1 MPNHLEK
8 NRMTKRKK
16 KSTAPKANSNTNA
29 YYIKLLWSIIIAGLF
44 IAALIFVYI
53 SKFELPD
60 TEELEQPEYE
70 IATRIL
76 ADDGKELGK
85 AFKLNRVWLKF
96 EEINPIIIDALIST
110 EDERYFSHSGIDARG
125 TLRAVAFLGSKGGA
139 STITQQLAKLFFTQ
153 RSKSFI
159 PRVWQKLK
167 EWVIA
172 IEFEKQYTKE
182 EILAMYLNKYDYLNG
197 ANGIASAAKTY
208 FGKDQADLNVSEA
221 AVLVGLLKNP
231 WIYNPK
237 NHPENANARRAVVMN
252 QMVRNGKLKKEEFE
266 KLNVEPIDISSFK
279 REGNYG
285 GIAPYFRAELAKEV
299 KKILAQDEYSKPDG
313 TKYDLYTDG
322 LVIKTTID
330 YDMQSHAEASM
341 QKHMKDLQ
349 ERFFMRWKGKDPWT
363 YNANKSQRTQRQGV
377 LNRQIRESGRFKM
390 MRSKYIGPISAEI
403 SANIENVRLW
413 DSDIFRLFAEDKK
426 AGTLANLVR
435 QKTIRKDQSKVYKKI
450 LASDYWPTLKK
461 KWLELQK
468 AKDTAFRKKVR
479 MKVFA
484 YNAAGEKTVEMTPL
498 DSIKYHNMHMQLG
511 SLSVD
516 PKTGYV
522 KTWVGGVGHKYFKYD
537 HINSNRQVG
546 STFKP
551 FIYGTAIIEQGIS
564 PCQKIQDIQ
573 YSIAA
578 GDKKFG
584 LIKSWA
590 PNNSNEKFSGE
601 YLTLKDALRLSKN
614 SISVYLM
621 KEIGDTEPFRKFAA
635 DLGIE
640 KEKIPKFPSICLGTP
655 ELSVMDMAGAYTT
668 FANDGVYTKPLFI
681 KTIED
686 ANGRVIYAGTQKR
699 KRAINTGYNYAMVDI
714 LKYAARAIAPNFKS
728 EIAGKTG
735 TTNDFK
741 DGWFMGITPDLV
753 VATWVGGENEWIRF
767 RDSRDGYGGKMA
779 RPFFTEFLS
788 RLEKDPKSNY
798 DSSKRFLVPENQVVH
813 LDCGTYEAMEEEDR
827 KAAQIEN
834 EIKDDEYEE
843 EF

>member
-1 MPNHLEK
+1 
-8 NRMTKRKK
+8 MTKRIKK
-16 KSTAPKANSNTNA
+16 TTKAKVETSKHG
-29 YYIKLLWSIIIAGLF
+29 YYIKLIWSIIGLGLILATGIF
-44 IAALIFVYI
+44 IYI

-60 TEELEQPEYE
+60 TEELEQPDYE

-76 ADDGKELGK
+76 ATDGKELGK
-85 AFKLNRVWLKF
+85 AFKLNRVWLPY
-96 EEINPIIIDALIST
+96 EEINPIIIDALVST
-110 EDERYFSHSGIDARG
+110 EDERYFSHSGIDARS

-159 PRVWQKLK
+159 PRIWQKLK

-182 EILAMYLNKYDYLNG
+182 EILAMYLNKYDYLYG
-197 ANGIASAAKTY
+197 ANGIASAAMIY
-208 FGKDQADLNVSEA
+208 FGKDQSKLNVSEA

-237 NHPENANARRAVVMN
+237 NRPENALARRRVVMK
-252 QMVRNGKLKKEEFE
+252 QMVRNDKLDQDIFE
-266 KLNVEPIDISSFK
+266 KLNAEPIDISSFK
-279 REGNYG
+279 RVNNYS
-285 GIAPYFRAELAKEV
+285 GIAPYFRAELVKEV
-299 KKILAQDEYSKPDG
+299 RNILAQDKNSKPDG

-322 LVIKTTID
+322 LVVNTTID
-330 YDMQSHAEASM
+330 YEMQRHAEASM
-341 QKHMKDLQ
+341 QKHMSDLQ
-349 ERFFMRWKGKDPWT
+349 KRFFMRWKGNDPWK
-363 YNANKSQRTQRQGV
+363 YNADKNQIKIRQSN
-377 LNRQIRESGRFKM
+377 LLRQVRESGRFKK
-390 MRSKYIGPISAEI
+390 MRSRYIGSVSTEI
-403 SANIENVRLW
+403 SANIDKVRLW

-426 AGTLANLVR
+426 PGTLANLVR
-435 QKTIRKDQSKVYKKI
+435 NKTIRKDQSKIYKKI
-450 LASDYWPTLKK
+450 LKSEYWPTLKK
-461 KWLELQK
+461 QWKSLQN
-468 AKDTAFRKKVR
+468 AKDKAFKTKVR

-484 YNAAGEKTVEMTPL
+484 YNAKGEKMVEMTPL

-511 SLSVD
+511 SVSVD

-551 FIYGTAIIEQGIS
+551 FIYATAIIEQGIS
-564 PCQKIQDIQ
+564 PCQKVQDIQ

-590 PNNSNEKFSGE
+590 PSNSNEKFSGD
-601 YLTLKDALRLSKN
+601 YLTLKDALKQSKN

-621 KEIGDTEPFRKFAA
+621 KEIGDTEPFRAFAS

-668 FANDGVYTKPLFI
+668 YANDGVYTKPLFI
-681 KTIED
+681 KSIED
-686 ANGRVIYAGTQKR
+686 ANGRVIYMGTQER
-699 KRAINTGYNYAMVDI
+699 KRAINTGYNFVMVDM
-714 LKYAARAIAPNFKS
+714 LKYAAGAIAHKFKS
-728 EIAGKTG
+728 ELAGKTG

-741 DGWFMGITPDLV
+741 DGWFIGITPDLV
-753 VATWVGGENEWIRF
+753 VATWVGGDNPWIRF

-788 RLEKDPKSNY
+788 RLENDPKSNY
-798 DSSKRFLVPENQVVH
+798 DSSKRFHIPENQVVH
-813 LDCGTYEAMEEEDR
+813 LDCSTYEAMEEEDR
-827 KAAQIEN
+827 KAAKLEN
-834 EIKDDEYEE
+834 EKKDDEYDE
-843 EF
+843 EFDET

>member
-1 MPNHLEK
+1 
-8 NRMTKRKK
+8 MTKRVKK
-16 KSTAPKANSNTNA
+16 TTKAKVDTSKNA
-29 YYIKLLWSIIIAGLF
+29 YYIKLIWSALALGLF
-44 IAALIFVYI
+44 IAAGIFFYI

-60 TEELEQPEYE
+60 TEELEQPDYE

-76 ADDGKELGK
+76 ATDGRELGK
-85 AFKLNRVWLKF
+85 AFKLNRVWLKY

-125 TLRAVAFLGSKGGA
+125 TLRAIAFLGSKGGA

-197 ANGIASAAKTY
+197 ANGIASAANTY
-208 FGKDQADLNVSEA
+208 FGKDQSELNVSEA

-237 NHPENANARRAVVMN
+237 NHPENAHARRAVVMN
-252 QMVRNGKLKKEEFE
+252 QMVRNGKLTKSKFEE
-266 KLNVEPIDISSFK
+266 LNKEPIDISGFK
-279 REGNYG
+279 REKNYG
-285 GIAPYFRAELAKEV
+285 GIAPYFRAELVKEV
-299 KKILAQDEYSKPDG
+299 RKILELDENTKPDG

-330 YDMQSHAEASM
+330 FDMQKHAEASM
-341 QKHMKDLQ
+341 KKHMKDLQ
-349 ERFFMRWKGKDPWT
+349 ERFFLRWKGKDPWK
-363 YNANKSQRTQRQGV
+363 YNADKNQLKIRQSN
-377 LNRQIRESGRFKM
+377 LLRQIRESERFKA
-390 MRSKYIGPISAEI
+390 MRAQYIGPISSKI

-426 AGTLANLVR
+426 QGTLANLVR
-435 QKTIRKDQSKVYKKI
+435 KKTIRRDQSKVYKKI
-450 LASDYWPTLKK
+450 LASEYWPTLKK
-461 KWLELQK
+461 QWIALQN
-468 AKDTAFRKKVR
+468 AKDKAFKKKVK

-511 SLSVD
+511 SVSIE

-522 KTWVGGVGHKYFKYD
+522 KTWVGGVGHKYFKFD

-551 FIYGTAIIEQGIS
+551 FIYATNIIENGTS
-564 PCQKIQDIQ
+564 PCQKVQDIQ
-573 YSIAA
+573 YSISA
-578 GDKKFG
+578 GDQNFN
-584 LIKSWA
+584 LIKSWE
-590 PNNSNEKFSGE
+590 PKNSDLKFTGE
-601 YLTLKDALRLSKN
+601 YMTLKDALKKSKN

-621 KEIGDTEPFRKFAA
+621 KEIGNTEPFREFASE
-635 DLGIE
+635 LGIDE
-640 KEKIPKFPSICLGTP
+640 DKIPSYPSICLGTP

-681 KTIED
+681 KSIED
-686 ANGRVIYAGTQKR
+686 ANGHVIYTGSQKR
-699 KRAINTGYNYAMVDI
+699 KRAINTGYNYVMVDM
-714 LKYAARAIAPNFKS
+714 LKHAASAISYKFES
-728 EIAGKTG
+728 EVAGKTG

-779 RPFFTEFLS
+779 RPFFTEFLT
-788 RLEKDPKSNY
+788 RIENDPKTNY
-798 DSSKRFLVPENQVVH
+798 DSSKRFFVPENQSVH
-813 LDCGTYEAMEEEDR
+813 IDCSTYDVMEEEDR
-827 KAAQIEN
+827 QAQKLEN
-834 EIKDDEYEE
+834 AIKDGEFEE
-843 EF
+843 EFEES